1 MIAAR
6 HNFIQRLSA
15 ASSERQSLLCIGLDP
30 DPELMPVSNMI
41 DFNRTIIES
50 VGDIACAFKP
60 NLGFYE
66 SAGSAGIAALETTI
80 EIIREKTPNSVI
92 IGDGKRGDIQ
102 STNVQYARAIFEH
115 WGFDATTVNAY
126 GGYDAMEPFLSYKDK
141 GVFVW
146 CKSSNPSSGEFQDLT
161 LPSGRRFFEEL
172 ASRAAD
178 WNTDEN
184 VGLVIGA
191 TYPQDLSTIRK
202 VCPSMPILLPGVG
215 AQGGKLEASVKAG
228 IDENGRGLLVSSS
241 RGVIYASSDP
251 ITFGRASREAASK
264 LRDLINKVLGDEG
277 KGW

>member
-15 ASSERQSLLCIGLDP
+15 ASREKQSLLCIGLDP
-30 DPELMPVSNMI
+30 DPELMPVPNMV
-41 DFNRTIIES
+41 DFNRAIIES

-80 EIIREKTPNSVI
+80 EIIREKAPNSVI

-146 CKSSNPSSGEFQDLT
+146 CKSSNPSSSEFQDLN

-191 TYPQDLSTIRK
+191 TYPRDLATIRK
-202 VCPSMPILLPGVG
+202 MCPGMPILLPGVG

-228 IDENGRGLLVSSS
+228 IDVNGRGLLVSSS

-251 ITFGRASREAASK
+251 IKFGKASKEAASK
-264 LRDLINKVLGDEG
+264 LRDLINKILGDEG